1 MGGSLTAKKVFGLA
15 TRRGDPIAATVVE
28 DEASRIALGLAVVT
42 AVVDLELVILG
53 GGVGNAD
60 LLLGPVERSCAPSP
74 MRPRLAVSALGEDAV
89 LQGAVA
95 TALAAAQRHLF
106 DPATM
111 LDRKEPSWSEAQR
124 TPAPSAL
131 RERCPMRRRLI
142 GLLALALLAVA
153 CTAGGGG
160 DDSTPAASIDP
171 NAQHDPL
178 TLTVWSNFSGREFD
192 VTTGVL
198 QSIKQKYP
206 WMTVKHV
213 GGKDDAAILRAI
225 NGGTPPDMAISFT
238 PANSARYCKTGAMQ
252 DLNPYLANDKVDKA
266 AMWPPAIFSYTQ
278 FENVQ
283 CVLPMLTDAYGLY
296 YNKDLLAKAGITE
309 PPRPS
314 ASLTAA
320 AEKLTEYNA
329 DGSIKVAG
337 YMPLL
342 GFYSG
347 NTVNVYVAATT
358 PSGTTS
364 PASRRWPP
372 TPTGPRCSSG
382 RRRSSTRSGT
392 TSCRSSPPS
401 SAGRLRVVAHG
412 FEQGKI
418 AMMIDGEWRT
428 AFIAADKS
436 KVNYAT
442 APPPTADDRTDLYGS
457 RRPAAP
463 SSASPRASST
473 RPSRG
478 CWSSTCRPT
487 RGRDSSW
494 PTGPWNV
501 PSTNEALAGS
511 ELASDPQFKTFMDIF
526 GHPKSTY
533 KTLTPIGQVDEDLFG
548 TFGQKWQAGK
558 VPDLQSG
565 LEQLDT
571 QIAKQLQLG

>member
-1 MGGSLTAKKVFGLA
+1 
-15 TRRGDPIAATVVE
+15 
-28 DEASRIALGLAVVT
+28 
-42 AVVDLELVILG
+42 
-53 GGVGNAD
+53 
-60 LLLGPVERSCAPSP
+60 
-74 MRPRLAVSALGEDAV
+74 
-89 LQGAVA
+89 
-95 TALAAAQRHLF
+95 
-106 DPATM
+106 
-111 LDRKEPSWSEAQR
+111 
-124 TPAPSAL
+124 
-131 RERCPMRRRLI
+131 MRRRLV
-142 GLLALALLAVA
+142 GLLAVALLAAA
-153 CTAGGGG
+153 CTAGGGE
-160 DDSTPAASIDP
+160 DSKPAATVDP
-171 NAQHDPL
+171 NAQHDPM
-178 TLTVWSNFSGREFD
+178 TLTVWSNFSGRELE
-192 VTTGVL
+192 VSTGVL
-198 QSIKQKYP
+198 QSISQKYP

-296 YNKDLLAKAGITE
+296 YNKELLAAKGITA
-309 PPRPS
+309 PPKTLS
-314 ASLTAA
+314 ELTAA
-320 AEKLTEYNA
+320 AEKLTEYNP

-347 NTVNVYVAATT
+347 NTVNVYGRGYDAKWYDQSGQPSLATDPNWAKMLQWQKAFVDAIGYDKLQKFAAKLGGGD
-358 PSGTTS
+358 SE
-364 PASRRWPP
+364 W
-372 TPTGPRCSSG
+372 
-382 RRRSSTRSGT
+382 
-392 TSCRSSPPS
+392 
-401 SAGRLRVVAHG
+401 SAAHG
-412 FEQGKI
+412 FETGKI

-436 KVNYAT
+436 KVDYAT

-457 RRPAAP
+457 GQVGGTIIGIPKGAKHAAE
-463 SSASPRASST
+463 SWLLVKYMSTDSAALTKLAAGLR
-473 RPSRG
+473 
-478 CWSSTCRPT
+478 
-487 RGRDSSW
+487 
-494 PTGPWNV
+494 NV
-501 PSTNEALAGS
+501 PSTNDALASS
-511 ELASDPQFKTFMDIF
+511 ELASDPQFKTFMEIF
-526 GHPKSTY
+526 KHPKSTY